1 MIVPAPNV
9 NESGS
14 FIWEELGAR
23 SSVDCTANK
32 YASLMLFKVEPS

>member
-23 SSVDCTANK
+23 SSVDCRKQMRILDALQ
-32 YASLMLFKVEPS
+32 S

>member
-1 MIVPAPNV
+1 MSVPAPNV

-23 SSVDCTANK
+23 SSVDCANK

>member
-1 MIVPAPNV
+1 MILSPPNV

-23 SSVDCTANK
+23 SSVDCRQQIQVLDA
-32 YASLMLFKVEPS
+32 LQC